1 MDYGI
6 NEQNI
11 AVIGFSAGGI
21 LCGELLLN
29 FDGIINGT
37 SIDSDYIPD
46 ELDKISANA
55 CAAGMI
61 YSFYGR
67 LSVASTDVEKF
78 RISELPPSYFLYG
91 TRDPFVNQFELCVNA
106 LRLAEIPVE
115 SHVLQD
121 WPHGFGAGDGKWI
134 IDFDRWLMEIFKP

>member
-1 MDYGI
+1 MVVKQ
-6 NEQNI
+6 QN
-11 AVIGFSAGGI
+11 
-21 LCGELLLN
+21 
-29 FDGIINGT
+29 D
-37 SIDSDYIPD
+37 IPD
-46 ELDKISANA
+46 ELDKISANTSA
-55 CAAGMI
+55 VGMI

-78 RISELPPSYFLYG
+78 KSSDLPLSYYLYSS
-91 TRDPFVNQFELCVNA
+91 RDPFVNQFELCVNA

-134 IDFDRWLMEIFKP
+134 IDFDRWLMEILKP